1 MKIEILDNLSVV
13 LNNDNFNYLI
23 GNIFDYTIFELD
35 KNRIFY
41 LVKWDGRYHLI
52 PPECARIVENKD
64 DIVIKWYTKN
74 KK

>member
-1 MKIEILDNLSVV
+1 MKIQILDNLSVV

-23 GNIFDYTIFELD
+23 GHIFDYTIFELD
-35 KNRIFY
+35 KNNFFY
-41 LVKWDGRYHLI
+41 LVEWDDRYHLI